1 MRVIVFGAGA
11 IGGVIAARLALAGT
25 EATVVARGP
34 HLAVIREH
42 GIAFEAPE
50 GGRQVVRLEAG
61 DGATR
66 PGDVVLVTLKSYAL
80 PGAAE
85 AIARLVAPGGCAVFL
100 QNGLPWWYFRD
111 IEGPFRDRALPTL
124 DPGGVLASAIPQDAL
139 AGGVVSISATL
150 PVPGEVRHTGGT
162 AMAFGRPDGRADA
175 RLDALAEALRRAGLD
190 ASLPGDPR
198 PAIWTKLAVNIGLN
212 GVAALTGASLGDIWN
227 DPHLPALVA
236 RLVAEA
242 EALAAA
248 LGCPVHVD
256 LEQRRRAAVGHHRSS
271 TLQDLETGRPIEH
284 EALFGALL
292 PIAWELGVAVPHIEA
307 ISALLRRR
315 ALEAGCLP
323 SAQSG
328 AGMMKQPGGGEAP

>member
-11 IGGVIAARLALAGT
+11 IGGVIAARLALTGT
-25 EATVVARGP
+25 EAAVVARGA
-34 HLAVIREH
+34 HLASMWER
-42 GIAFEAPE
+42 GIAFEAPD
-50 GGRQVVRLEAG
+50 GGRRLIRVEAG
-61 DGATR
+61 DGAMR

-80 PGAAE
+80 PGTAE
-85 AIARLVAPGGCAVFL
+85 SVAQLVAPGGLAVFL
-100 QNGLPWWYFRD
+100 QNGLPWWYFCD
-111 IEGPFRDRALPTL
+111 LEGPFRDRALPTL
-124 DPGGVLASAIPQDAL
+124 DPGGMLATAIPRSAL

-150 PVPGEVRHTGGT
+150 SAPGEARHTGGT

-175 RLDALAEALRRAGLD
+175 RLDALAEALCQAGLD
-190 ASLPGDPR
+190 VSLPGDPR
-198 PAIWTKLAVNIGLN
+198 PAVWTKLAVNIGLN
-212 GVAALTGASLGDIWN
+212 GVAALTGASLGGIWS

-248 LGCPVHVD
+248 LGCPVRVD

-271 TLQDLETGRPIEH
+271 TLQDLEAGRPIEH

-292 PIAWELGVAVPHIEA
+292 PIARELGVAAPHIEA
-307 ISALLRRR
+307 VSALLRRR

-323 SAQSG
+323 
-328 AGMMKQPGGGEAP
+328 PVP